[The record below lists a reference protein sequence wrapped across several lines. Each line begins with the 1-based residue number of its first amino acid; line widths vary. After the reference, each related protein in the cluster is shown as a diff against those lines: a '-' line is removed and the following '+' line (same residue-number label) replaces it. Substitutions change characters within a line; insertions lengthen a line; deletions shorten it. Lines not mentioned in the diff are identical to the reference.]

1 MKFLKMGF
9 ELEEITNIPKL
20 NLIIIFLLN
29 ILIFRPIYYGSIRL
43 FRRCFRRN

>member
-9 ELEEITNIPKL
+9 ELEESTNIPKL

-29 ILIFRPIYYGSIRL
+29 IPVFKSIHYGRIRL
-43 FRRCFRRN
+43 FRRGFRRN